1 MIKIKN
7 VGVWPV
13 GLVGG
18 LNVETPVLDPQSGK
32 YYTYNICDFN
42 SYSTRTR

>member
-1 MIKIKN
+1 MKIKK

-18 LNVETPVLDPQSGK
+18 FNVETPVLDPGTGK
-32 YYTYNICDFN
+32 ENVKL
-42 SYSTRTR
+42 